1 MTNVSDN
8 LEPGPGQAQ
17 RLRQAVRST
26 RGRRAAGART
36 FVFAPAPPRGRAR
49 RPRDRWLH
57 HQLLAGAVR
66 DAASREAEVLH
77 AGLSRARD
85 AELVAHPDRE
95 DRYRVLLG
103 GYLPHGVGQ
112 PADYA
117 VLLGGHPDPRLAE

>member
-1 MTNVSDN
+1 MSVTTWS
-8 LEPGPGQAQ
+8 PGPGQAPRGFVRRSGPLGAEERRARDDWLQHQ
-17 RLRQAVRST
+17 RLP
-26 RGRRAAGART
+26 GAG
-36 FVFAPAPPRGRAR
+36 
-49 RPRDRWLH
+49 
-57 HQLLAGAVR
+57 R

-117 VLLGGHPDPRLAE
+117 VLLGGPPDPRLAE